1 MTKAGLRR
9 IFMLSALLTLLTL
22 INPSLLVG
30 ASVLPRFGFSIPPDG
45 DMAEIAKIAAG
56 CVPGDTVVIMPPA
69 YITLGEM
76 EGHGGAFEIQE
87 QIIKSMPEGSQF
99 YVRLRIESGRLT
111 QTGKE
116 QEKIVTARVAD
127 AINRL
132 PLNNTAVGGLMVE
145 LEGPLP
151 APELLNFAL
160 ADIAV
165 KAKAKKETLRIVF
178 SFPSGFIEEHGN
190 LVKRLANYYDA
201 FGTTFTTR
209 FRENLAW
216 IAEQALNK
224 PMLLKL
230 EADQTAVGAEQR
242 ASAFVEAALATTGTS
257 VELLWVEQPSS
268 AVLGRLCDVTSFL
281 SRSLPSNAIAIGA
294 QMSPFSVT
302 VDGSGSAEYKIFTE
316 PRTRNLAIMLRMKP
330 AGGQGTARLHGPSGG
345 HFEIQWYNAITG
357 RPLAPEEVKMDSAG
371 LSQMCVCDAGYALI
385 LIRDLEPSQT
395 QLHTEVEVTA
405 RADLTVEE
413 VVARWQQYKE
423 SQRQILNSFVAAC
436 FMKLHFES
444 AGFGSG
450 FDVAMH
456 FQEFWNRE
464 GLTEWVQS
472 DLFVNGVKIK
482 SRWEFP
488 LPQLEPEKVLTPPL
502 ELKLNEKYSYRIQ
515 GTDRIDGQ
523 YCYVIAVEPKEPNE
537 TLYSGTIWI
546 EGTKF
551 RQIKMELRQ
560 KGAGSNAIANVE
572 TQNYAL
578 VSDGKGN
585 EINLLRSIY
594 AQQTLN
600 AASRNL
606 IVERTYDFSDYAINP
621 TDFESSLA
629 AARLSDSQIYRD
641 TDTGLQLLRKEGNQ
655 RVLVPRTTRVKSIV
669 AGALYEGSYSFP
681 IPLAGLSMVD
691 FNFRGT
697 GSQLSVFFAG
707 PVLATDLSKQWKSRF
722 RLGLDVALSALPGN
736 NRIFLGNTET
746 KTERLWVFEETVG
759 VRATWQASTD
769 LSFTGSFYLPY
780 NRYRATGDT
789 AKSFILPQNGVTL
802 LPGFELKYARNG
814 YILNAGASEGRR
826 ARWADF
832 GSLTPSGEPIRQQF
846 DKYYADFSKNF
857 YYGKFMKTGFQLAY
871 YSGDDLDRF
880 SRYSPSFLAKP
891 NIRGIPSGTDSFDNI
906 GLASVGHGINIF
918 DFIRFEGFY
927 NHAWARNKAES
938 PHFRGFDGLE
948 LDFGTAGPWKS
959 YFQGVVTYALTGDI
973 ARYNSR
979 WGVYFLIFKP
989 LR

>member
-1 MTKAGLRR
+1 
-9 IFMLSALLTLLTL
+9 MLLILPTLFALA
-22 INPSLLVG
+22 NPSVLVG
-30 ASVLPRFGFSIPPDG
+30 ASVLPRLGFSIPPNG
-45 DMAEIAKIAAG
+45 DMAAIAKAAAA
-56 CVPGDTVVIMPPA
+56 CVPGDAVVIMPPV
-69 YITLGEM
+69 YITLGDVVDR
-76 EGHGGAFEIQE
+76 GGAIEIQE
-87 QIIKSMPEGSQF
+87 QIIKSMPEGTQF
-99 YVRLRIESGRLT
+99 YAHLKIVSGRLT
-111 QTGKE
+111 QAGKE
-116 QEKIVTARVAD
+116 QEKILTARIAD
-127 AINRL
+127 ALNRL
-132 PLNNTAVGGLMVE
+132 PLNNVAVGGLMVE
-145 LEGPLP
+145 AEGPLP
-151 APELLNFAL
+151 APDLLSFAL

-165 KAKAKKETLRIVF
+165 KSKAKKETLRMVF
-178 SFPSGFIEEHGN
+178 SFPPGFLEEQGN
-190 LVKRLANYYDA
+190 LVKRLANYYDV
-201 FGTTFTTR
+201 FGTAFTTR
-209 FRENLAW
+209 FRDNLSW

-224 PMLLKL
+224 PVFLKL
-230 EADQTAVGAEQR
+230 EADQAVASPEQL
-242 ASAFVEAALATTGTS
+242 ALSFVEAALATTGTS
-257 VELLWVEQPSS
+257 VEVLWVEQP
-268 AVLGRLCDVTSFL
+268 AIPVLGRLCDVTNFL
-281 SRSLPSNAIAIGA
+281 SRSLPSNAVAIGA

-302 VDGSGSAEYKIFTE
+302 VDGSGSVEYKIFTA
-316 PRTRNLAIMLRMKP
+316 PRTRNSAIMMRLKP
-330 AGGQGTARLHGPSGG
+330 SGGQGTVRLHGPSGG
-345 HFEIQWYNAITG
+345 QFEIRWYDAITG
-357 RPLAPEEVKMDSAG
+357 RLLAPEDVKRDSAG
-371 LSQMCVCDAGYALI
+371 LSQTCACEAGYAFI

-423 SQRQILNSFVAAC
+423 SQRQILDSFVAAC

-450 FDVAMH
+450 FDVAMR

-502 ELKLNEKYSYRIQ
+502 ELKLNEKYTYRIQ
-515 GTDRIDGQ
+515 GADRIDGQ
-523 YCYVIAVEPKEPNE
+523 YCYVIAVEPKEQNE

-578 VSDGKGN
+578 VSDGRGN
-585 EINLLRSIY
+585 EINLLKSIY

-600 AASRNL
+600 AAGRNY

-621 TDFESSLA
+621 GDFESSLA

-641 TDTGLQLLRKEGNQ
+641 TDTGLQVLRKEGNQ
-655 RVLVPRTTRVKSIV
+655 RVLVPRKTGVRSLV
-669 AGALYEGSYSFP
+669 AGALYEGSYNFP
-681 IPLAGLSMVD
+681 IPLAGLSLVD

-707 PVLATDLSKQWKSRF
+707 PILAADLSKQWKSRF
-722 RLGLDVALSALPGN
+722 RVGLDVALSALPGN

-746 KTERLWVFEETVG
+746 NSERLWVFEETVG
-759 VRATWQASTD
+759 MRATWQASTD

-789 AKSFILPQNGVTL
+789 AKSFILPQNGMTL
-802 LPGFELKYARNG
+802 MPGFELKYARNG
-814 YILNAGASEGRR
+814 YILNAGASVGRR
-826 ARWADF
+826 VRWADF
-832 GSLTPSGEPIRQQF
+832 GLSTPSGEPIRQQF
-846 DKYYADFSKNF
+846 DKYYADFTKNF
-857 YYGKFMKTGFQLAY
+857 YYGKFMKTGFQVAY
-871 YSGDDLDRF
+871 YSGDGMDRF

-906 GLASVGHGINIF
+906 GLASIGHGINIF

-927 NHAWARNKAES
+927 NHAWVRNKAES

-948 LDFGTAGPWKS
+948 MDFGTAGPWGS

-979 WGVYFLIFKP
+979 WGVYFLVFKP